1 MGPAPPSG
9 QNQADN
15 SSPPAAAAYN
25 SLHGTSTGSM
35 TGQGAE
41 GSTRGWTGS
50 LGVFAAGSVLLIWLF
65 RSEIG
70 AAVRVWRDSET
81 FGHAFFI
88 FPIILFLF
96 FRLRQRLAI
105 IEPIASPW
113 ALAPILVLTLLWL
126 LGSLTSLTI
135 VQQLAFVAIW
145 QCFFLLIFGWPVTRE
160 ALFPLAYLYLAVPFG
175 LSVIPLLQDI
185 TAQIVVALLRFTGV
199 PVFLDGYH
207 IEIPDGSFLIAEAC
221 SGVRYLI
228 VSIALGILAA
238 YLFFHS
244 WKRRLFFVGLSIAVP
259 IVANGIRA
267 YGIVMI
273 AHLSHYTLAVDVDH
287 IVYGFIFLS
296 LVTLC
301 LLGMGV
307 LLRERGV
314 RHFDDTDRVVAPAF
328 AGFRKFGLQLF
339 CAIMTITTI
348 FSAQFWSASAKAPPA
363 NQEITLHGPAAGPS
377 WELMQ
382 DEPPLWMP
390 DFRGMDAQLQQ
401 TYFREDDRVAL
412 YVAYYAYQREG
423 AEAVND
429 LNAVA
434 REGSVWKILQAHRTE
449 VRVNNRILPINQII
463 LGYKDQTI
471 LVWYWYRIGGEVTN
485 SRLWGKL
492 LETKALVT
500 GGERDAAI
508 VAVSAKVAENAQT
521 TAMLLRSFLQQGA
534 GSGEM
539 ILQVDVASS
548 PPGLTGNALPFDLM
562 GGTSTP

>member
-1 MGPAPPSG
+1 MGPAPVSD
-9 QNQADN
+9 QNKTD
-15 SSPPAAAAYN
+15 SSSSSAVA
-25 SLHGTSTGSM
+25 HGSM
-35 TGQGAE
+35 TGSSAQ
-41 GSTRGWTGS
+41 SSIHSWTSS

-65 RSEIG
+65 QSEIG
-70 AAVRVWRDSET
+70 AAVRVWKDSET

-105 IEPIASPW
+105 IEPVASPW
-113 ALAPILVLTLLWL
+113 ALAPIVVLTLLWL
-126 LGSLTSLTI
+126 LGNLISLTV

-145 QCFFLLIFGWPVTRE
+145 QCFFLLIFGWAVTRE
-160 ALFPLAYLYLAVPFG
+160 SLFPLAYLYLAVPFG

-207 IEIPDGSFLIAEAC
+207 IEIPDGSFLVAEAC

-228 VSIALGILAA
+228 VSMALGILAA
-238 YLFFHS
+238 YLFFRS
-244 WKRRLFFVGLSIAVP
+244 WKRRLFFVALSIAVP

-267 YGIVMI
+267 YGIIMI

-287 IVYGFIFLS
+287 VVYGFVFLS

-301 LLGMGV
+301 LLGMGA
-307 LLRERGV
+307 LLREHGPRD
-314 RHFDDTDRVVAPAF
+314 FDSSDQVATPAN
-328 AGFRKFGLQLF
+328 AGLRKLGLQIL
-339 CAIMTITTI
+339 CSVMTITAI

-363 NQEITLHGPAAGPS
+363 DQEITLHGPAAGPS
-377 WELMQ
+377 WSLMQ
-382 DEPPLWMP
+382 DEPPLWTP
-390 DFRGMDAQLQQ
+390 DFHGMDAQLQQ
-401 TYFREDDRVAL
+401 TYVREEDRVAL

-429 LNAVA
+429 LNAIA
-434 REGSVWKILQAHRTE
+434 REGSTWKILQARRTE
-449 VRVNNRILPINQII
+449 IRIKDRALPINQII

-492 LETKALVT
+492 LETKVLVMS
-500 GGERDAAI
+500 GERDAAI
-508 VAVSAKVAENAQT
+508 VAVSAKVAENIQA
-521 TAMLLRSFLQQGA
+521 TATLLRSFLQQGA
-534 GSGEM
+534 DGGKL
-539 ILQVDVASS
+539 ILQVDAVPSQR
-548 PPGLTGNALPFDLM
+548 GVNGNALPVDLM
-562 GGTSTP
+562 GGTSRP